1 MNNEEKNLTPENE
14 GVETDNGVK
23 TESTGGNK
31 LSGGLLAAIIG
42 GVVLVIAIILLIVL
56 LPGSG
61 DNSGDGGNGD
71 GGTGD
76 VDDNSGD
83 KDENTKIAYTVTV
96 VDQNG
101 DPVSG
106 AVIYFYPQGGVDFP
120 MGTKDNGTVSYTTD
134 KQVKFSVYSLPDNYE
149 YDDMSIKQSFGKDGK
164 ITVTVTRNEPEITGV
179 RYTIRVVDQNDNP
192 VVGASVQM
200 CIPGGFCI
208 SFDTTTDENG
218 ESVKT
223 IETGDYKAQII
234 SVPDGYTDI
243 TNGEYHEFTG
253 DAENGFTVTIKVT
266 KN

>member
-23 TESTGGNK
+23 TESTGESK

-76 VDDNSGD
+76 VGDNSGD

-149 YDDMSIKQSFGKDGK
+149 YDDMSIKQSFGNDGK

-179 RYTIRVVDQNDNP
+179 SYTVRVVDQNDNP

-200 CIPGGFCI
+200 CSDKGCIPLEL
-208 SFDTTTDENG
+208 TDENG
-218 ESVKT
+218 ESVK
-223 IETGDYKAQII
+223 IIDADNFKAQIQ
-234 SVPDGYTDI
+234 SLPEGYTDS
-243 TNGEYHEFTG
+243 TGGEYQEFSG
-253 DAENGFTVTIKVT
+253 DAENGFTVIIKVT